1 MGTHPIF
8 ESDFDCLTVEM
19 ASKSKFWNVTDSES
33 DSDSES
39 SSGSEEIVRE
49 VKQKKKVKV
58 IVDDSES
65 EEEKRPVKNLK
76 DKRFDEI
83 REICKKSRD
92 TRKNNDLNAAMNL
105 FEDLKKS
112 FSKSI
117 KVIEREG
124 TPRFYIR
131 ELFEVEKYVANKWE
145 DKDFKKKLS
154 KDKSK
159 SLSTLRQRIK
169 KCLQQEEKIN
179 AEFDEYK
186 NNPDASD
193 AESEEEV
200 VGKSESES
208 EDELSSSDEEVVA
221 AAAVKTKAKTDWS
234 GSDDESDWTDSD
246 DESDSSSDF
255 DSDEGTGGEG
265 EFARYT
271 IAYFLK
277 KPEGPKKRS
286 EQDKKKPRKQRETK
300 KEKNDSDD
308 ESDSSSD
315 FDSD

>member
-8 ESDFDCLTVEM
+8 ESDFDCLTEM

-83 REICKKSRD
+83 REICKKSRN

-112 FSKSI
+112 LSKSI

-131 ELFEVEKYVANKWE
+131 ELFEVEKYVAAKWE

-169 KCLQQEEKIN
+169 KYLQQEDKIN

-186 NNPDASD
+186 KNPDASD
-193 AESEEEV
+193 AESEDEPPAKEDSDSEE
-200 VGKSESES
+200 SMSSS
-208 EDELSSSDEEVVA
+208 EDEVVQP
-221 AAAVKTKAKTDWS
+221 KA
-234 GSDDESDWTDSD
+234 
-246 DESDSSSDF
+246 
-255 DSDEGTGGEG
+255 
-265 EFARYT
+265 
-271 IAYFLK
+271 LK
-277 KPEGPKKRS
+277 
-286 EQDKKKPRKQRETK
+286 
-300 KEKNDSDD
+300 
-308 ESDSSSD
+308 
-315 FDSD
+315 